1 VVIFSLADT
10 TCESSD
16 EMLEEW
22 RDCDGLLDNCDWGFV
37 EV

>member
-10 TCESSD
+10 VCGLSD

-22 RDCDGLLDNCDWGFV
+22 RGCDGLLDNRDWSFI
-37 EV
+37 EE